1 MGREENRE
9 FFFLKI
15 VVNTE
20 REREDR
26 NTTNKMFNFSKSFV
40 TLILFYVFFFVF
52 SLLVIIFFK
61 FNTLKMRFEL
71 VHSKLS
77 RVLSVQQSAKLSG
90 KKVLMNKLLTFRWLC
105 WNCVTSILVTF
116 QNRNQIDKEMIRD
129 AVEDFV
135 GQDQRSVSRLQ
146 AVI

>member
-9 FFFLKI
+9 IFFLKI